1 MSAKNILITGPPG
14 IGKTTLAKRLAERL
28 RDDSGGFY
36 TLEVRSAGQ
45 RTGFRIVTLDGE
57 QGTLAST
64 SVGSGPKVGRYTVN
78 LDDLERIA
86 IPSIHKA
93 VHAGRTVI
101 IDEVGRMELFS
112 ALFKEVVVQALES
125 PVPVIATIREN
136 ADPFCDALKSRDD
149 VELLHLSRENR
160 ETMAD
165 LVVSKLRAYLDAG
178 GQ

>member
-14 IGKTTLAKRLAERL
+14 IGKTALAKRLAERL
-28 RDDSGGFY
+28 RDDSGGFC

-45 RTGFRIVTLDGE
+45 RTGFRIVTLDGK

-64 SVGSGPKVGRYTVN
+64 SVGSRPQVGRYTVN

-86 IPSIHKA
+86 IPSIRKA

-112 ALFKEVVVQALES
+112 ALFRGVVVQALES
-125 PVPVIATIREN
+125 TVPEIATIRES
-136 ADPFCDALKSRDD
+136 ADPFCDALKNRDD

-160 ETMAD
+160 DTMAD
-165 LVVSKLRAYLDAG
+165 LVVSKLRAYLDSVG
-178 GQ
+178 E